1 MGAHVWAPAYL
12 RDHLL
17 PHFRLSGWSPDW
29 YAGFPAYQ
37 FYMVI
42 PALAV
47 VILDVVL
54 PYGLAL
60 KLVSIAGVLTLPVA
74 AWAFGK
80 LSGLRFPA
88 PPMFAAIAV
97 VFLFDETFT
106 IYGGNIASTM
116 AGEFSFSIALS
127 LSLVYFGVLA
137 RGLRT
142 GRHRAL
148 RGGVARAVR
157 PVAPH
162 RRDLRRG
169 RHDRVVPPLPGSSPL
184 QVARDHTSGRGV
196 AHRVLGRAVLD
207 AASLP
212 HRHGVRATHRL
223 REPAL
228 PGHVEVGRHPRRAR
242 RDRLAR
248 RDRAPTADRHLAR
261 ADDAHLRRL
270 DHRVAAEHVLERAA
284 DALLL
289 PVQVPPRRPRCG
301 GDRALAGV
309 DRVAPVRSGR
319 EAGSDR
325 AHPGRRCARLCDR
338 ARHEPAHPAR
348 RAHGD
353 GAEVVRAGLRVQL
366 VGPHQHE
373 IGVRRRLGEV
383 ELPRLRGQARVRR
396 VPRRDDDHGR
406 DRPDARLRA
415 GGVGVRLR
423 AQPVRHADV
432 DDAPPVLDRRLH
444 RVDGG
449 PLLRVVRNDAVPLPR
464 EFGAVGR
471 TFASRAQP
479 DATTRSTCPR
489 ASSTCSSSECGT
501 TWPSRPR
508 P

>member
-1 MGAHVWAPAYL
+1 MGRAARPASRRRHHRGLDHL
-12 RDHLL
+12 RDRGRRRGLHAGPAPSRSAVLEQHADRRRHGCSRLGARVPARPPLAAL
-17 PHFRLSGWSPDW
+17 PPLGVGARLVRRLPRLPVLHGDTCAGSGHPRRR
-29 YAGFPAYQ
+29 
-37 FYMVI
+37 
-42 PALAV
+42 PALRARAQARV
-47 VILDVVL
+47 DRGSAHTARGRV
-54 PYGLAL
+54 
-60 KLVSIAGVLTLPVA
+60 
-74 AWAFGK
+74 
-80 LSGLRFPA
+80 GLRQAQRAALPGA
-88 PPMFAAIAV
+88 PDVRGDRGRLPLRRDVHDLRRQHRVDDGGRVLVLDRAV
-97 VFLFDETFT
+97 
-106 IYGGNIASTM
+106 A
-116 AGEFSFSIALS
+116 
-127 LSLVYFGVLA
+127 LA
-137 RGLRT
+137 RLLRRT
-142 GRHRAL
+142 GPRAAHRPTPRA
-148 RGGVARAVR
+148 RGGVARTVR

-169 RHDRVVPPLPGSSPL
+169 RHDRVVPPLPGSPPL
-184 QVARDHTSGRGV
+184 QVARDDTSGRGV

-228 PGHVEVGRHPRRAR
+228 PGHVEVGRHSRRAR

-309 DRVAPVRSGR
+309 DRVAPVRSR
-319 EAGSDR
+319 RQARCDR

-353 GAEVVRAGLRVQL
+353 GAEVVRTGLRVQL
-366 VGPHQHE
+366 VRPHQHE

-406 DRPDARLRA
+406 DRPDARAA
-415 GGVGVRLR
+415 GARSG
-423 AQPVRHADV
+423 
-432 DDAPPVLDRRLH
+432 
-444 RVDGG
+444 
-449 PLLRVVRNDAVPLPR
+449 
-464 EFGAVGR
+464 
-471 TFASRAQP
+471 S
-479 DATTRSTCPR
+479 TTP
-489 ASSTCSSSECGT
+489 SSTSTARRC
-501 TWPSRPR
+501 R
-508 P
+508 